1 MAIPRIFTR
10 LSNLRPRDIFILISA
25 ILILNSC
32 SSVNSDSSLKSRRI
46 LLGTLV
52 EITVLGPS
60 DKLQEVTNSAY
71 NEIRRIEDLA
81 SFHKKSQLTKINQNA
96 GISPVNV
103 APELV
108 SLIQQALEVS
118 RRTNGAFDPTIGAV
132 AKLWNFSESDAPRLP
147 GKDEIDQ
154 ALKKVGW
161 QKVIVVPEKHEVFLP
176 EKGMALDLG
185 GIAKCYAL
193 NQAEKMIKSLGIKS
207 ALINAGGDIAAFG
220 GKERGTPWRIG
231 IQDPR
236 DNSGI
241 SAVLEVDAG
250 LVFTSGDYER
260 FFEKDGKRYHH
271 ILDPKTG
278 YPASECE
285 SVTIVVPDGSRYE
298 GFPAAIFVM
307 GPEKGMAFVQNFKDL
322 ACLIIDSE
330 GKFLVSPNGVSLF
343 QLKNEN

>member
-1 MAIPRIFTR
+1 MAISNFFAK
-10 LSNLRPRDIFILISA
+10 LSTYRSRNIVILTLA

-32 SSVNSDSSLKSRRI
+32 SSVNSNSSIKSSRI
-46 LLGTLV
+46 LMGTLV
-52 EITVLGPS
+52 EITVLGRS
-60 DKLQEVTNSAY
+60 DKLQDVTNCAF
-71 NEIRRIEDLA
+71 NEINRIENLA
-81 SFHKKSQLTKINQNA
+81 SFHKNTQLTEINENA
-96 GISPVNV
+96 GISPVKV
-103 APELV
+103 SPELV
-108 SLIQQALEVS
+108 SLIQRALEVS
-118 RRTNGAFDPTIGAV
+118 RLTNGAFDPTIGAV
-132 AKLWNFSESDAPRLP
+132 ARLWNFSEVEAPRLP
-147 GKDEIDQ
+147 GKDEINE
-154 ALKKVGW
+154 ALRKVGW
-161 QKVIVVPEKHEVFLP
+161 EKVVVLPDKNEVFLP

-193 NQAEKMIKSLGIKS
+193 NQAEQIIKSKGIKS

-220 GKERGTPWRIG
+220 GKERGTPWKIG

-241 SAVLEVDAG
+241 SAVLEIESG

-278 YPASECE
+278 YPANESE
-285 SVTIVVPDGSRYE
+285 SVTILAPDETHYE

-307 GPEKGMAFVQNFKDL
+307 GPQKGMEFVHNFKDL

-330 GKFLVSPNGVSLF
+330 GKFLVSPNGASLF
-343 QLKNEN
+343 QLRN